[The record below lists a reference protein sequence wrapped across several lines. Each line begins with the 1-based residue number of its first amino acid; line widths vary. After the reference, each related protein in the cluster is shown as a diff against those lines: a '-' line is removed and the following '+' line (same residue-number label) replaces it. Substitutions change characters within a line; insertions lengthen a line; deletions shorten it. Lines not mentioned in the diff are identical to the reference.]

1 MSKHLFFCDTP
12 FQIMMAVAFKMTE
25 FKDECVDIIV
35 SDLIYNSNDLYENIN
50 KSNFFNRTYY
60 INNYDYDYEKCNK
73 IKWLYKKFHRIKDI
87 NALLPGLD
95 TYDFFYT
102 TDTLTTI
109 NSIYELLKKKNKNLQ
124 VIYYEEGPI
133 AVLCDQGNHFK
144 SKNKYFGLKDKI
156 INAMLGI
163 KYIDGNFSAAYSSV
177 SDKMPSNYFEWKQL
191 PVINQD
197 QLLEYTQILNQ
208 FWNYNKESNLKGK
221 IIFLEESFYVDGR
234 GNRDLEIINDI
245 MKYSY
250 GREILVKLH
259 PRTRDNR
266 FRKLGLSVYEN
277 TSVPWELLA
286 LNGDLDDT
294 ILVCVGSGA
303 ILYPKLYWG
312 IDQKSIALLNCED
325 YRFPYL
331 DNDYYSIFSNVCT
344 ENQLAYMPKDR
355 NEFIQILGELCDES
369 QGSTEFN

>member
-1 MSKHLFFCDTP
+1 
-12 FQIMMAVAFKMTE
+12 MA
-25 FKDECVDIIV
+25 
-35 SDLIYNSNDLYENIN
+35 S
-50 KSNFFNRTYY
+50 
-60 INNYDYDYEKCNK
+60 
-73 IKWLYKKFHRIKDI
+73 
-87 NALLPGLD
+87 
-95 TYDFFYT
+95 
-102 TDTLTTI
+102 
-109 NSIYELLKKKNKNLQ
+109 
-124 VIYYEEGPI
+124 
-133 AVLCDQGNHFK
+133 
-144 SKNKYFGLKDKI
+144 
-156 INAMLGI
+156 
-163 KYIDGNFSAAYSSV
+163 
-177 SDKMPSNYFEWKQL
+177 
-191 PVINQD
+191 INQD

-331 DNDYYSIFSNVCT
+331 DNDYYKTFSNICK
-344 ENQLAYMPKDR
+344 ENHLAYMPRDR